1 MNKRSSS
8 HSSSSEN
15 EGRTCPRLL
24 DNKYSIIKNL
34 GGTVKTKAHLV
45 KDITCAETLAI
56 KIADKEEKEEL
67 EREYDFLSS
76 FDHPNII
83 KPHIFVSE
91 ANIKFADDR
100 KELVTKTDEEEVQEN
115 KVCTYFTL
123 KFYENGDLFENISRG
138 GPVHEGIARYY
149 FVQLLSAVEY
159 LHSRNIAHR
168 DIKLDNILLDDN
180 FQLMLID
187 FGFAEELRSKTSEK
201 LDDLEF
207 AKAMGTKGYISP
219 EQFYNDGSDPICLKK
234 CDVFALGV
242 VLFIL
247 LKGVCPFESPTRED
261 EFYQYFIMKKKNY
274 FWKMHQK
281 KRRTFSNQAYNIL
294 SYEVKS
300 LISDLL
306 SPNPKERPDVSE
318 IKEHPWLQKKDLLSE
333 EELRKMMSER
343 ILN

>member
-8 HSSSSEN
+8 HSSSSDKEP
-15 EGRTCPRLL
+15 GSAPKLL

-34 GGTVKTKAHLV
+34 GGTVSTKAHLV
-45 KDITCAETLAI
+45 RDVTTAEILAI
-56 KIADKEEKEEL
+56 KIAQKEEKDEL
-67 EREYDFLSS
+67 EKEFDFLSS

-83 KPHIFVSE
+83 RPNIFVSE
-91 ANIKFADDR
+91 AVIMWEDSR
-100 KELVTKTDEEEVQEN
+100 KVLNAKDDEEVVEN

-123 KFYENGDLFENISRG
+123 KFYENGDMFENISRG

-149 FVQLLSAVEY
+149 FTQLINAVEY
-159 LHSRNIAHR
+159 LHSRNVAHR

-187 FGFAEELRSKTSEK
+187 FGFAEEWRAKTSEK
-201 LDDLEF
+201 LDDLEM
-207 AKAMGTKGYISP
+207 AKVMGTKGYISP
-219 EQFYNDGSDPICLKK
+219 EQFYNDGNESIWLKK
-234 CDVFALGV
+234 WDMFALGV

-247 LKGVCPFESPTRED
+247 VKGVWPFEVPTRED
-261 EFYQYFIMKKKNY
+261 EFYQYLLLKKTSY
-274 FWKMHQK
+274 FWKTHQK
-281 KRRTFSNQAYNIL
+281 KRRTFANQAYNIL

-306 SPNPKERPDVSE
+306 SPNPNERPDISE
-318 IKEHPWLQKKDLLSE
+318 IKEHPWLQKDLLSE
-333 EELRKMMSER
+333 EEIRKLMSER